1 MALRPYEAYGATP
14 LREEALMKAVVM
26 AGGEGS
32 RLRPLTIGRPKPM
45 VPIVNRPVME
55 HILLLLKRHGITE
68 VVVTL
73 QYLANVIQDYFG
85 NGAALGMKLH
95 YSVEEVPLGTAGS
108 VKLAER
114 LLDDTFIVI
123 SGDALTDYDL
133 SAIIDYHKAKKSV
146 ATLTLTHVANPLEYG
161 VVITDGTGHIRQ
173 FLEKPSWS
181 EVISDTINT
190 GIYVLE
196 PEVLARCPAGRPYD
210 FSQELFPGLLADGQP
225 IYGYVPAGGYWTDV
239 GTIEEYMRACFDVLE
254 NKVDVEIGEPSA
266 RAGLWCGPGARTS
279 PEATINGP
287 VYIGHD
293 VKIGPGVVIDGPA
306 VIGDNSR
313 VEARAHIG
321 RTVLQRSCYVGE
333 RAELTGALVGEG
345 CVLKSGVM
353 LMEGVVVGDSCTI
366 DEGAV
371 VQANVKI
378 WPNKGVEAGATVSS
392 SIVFGRQGQRM
403 LFRRHAVSGLVNIDV
418 TPEFAAKLGAAYGAT
433 LPLGGT
439 VAVNRDLYRPSRMI
453 KRALIAGLPSA
464 GVNVS
469 DCGSLPLP
477 VLRYYIR
484 ANKDIG
490 GGVHVR
496 INPDDARVVE
506 MRLIDRNGQEM
517 SRGVE
522 RKIETLF
529 FREDFRRAQPD
540 DVGSIAYAAD
550 VVSRYHQGFLEQIEG
565 VARIRDRRFRL
576 VVDYSYGPAAGVLPG
591 LLDALGCEVLAINAT
606 APDNRPG
613 GSAEGD
619 LDEGLRRVGAITAT
633 LGMNLG
639 VVIDT
644 SGEIMRLTDEE
655 GHVVPTMSAFAAMVA
670 LAFQAQQGIAVAAP
684 VTASRVLERIAA
696 RYGGSIVRTKVDP
709 QALMTVGASVRFGGD
724 GAGGFMVPRFQPTFD
739 AMMGLAKLLE
749 TLAATGSTLAA
760 AVRNLPS
767 FYMGATDVP
776 CSWDQK
782 GAVMRVLNERYSA
795 DNGAS
800 SSIDGIRVD
809 EDGGAEWA
817 LILPDAD
824 RPLFHVVAEGDSQP
838 AADALAEKYAGVVG
852 AIQRH

>member
-1 MALRPYEAYGATP
+1 VAESRAYADTP
-14 LREEALMKAVVM
+14 HEEEMPMKAVVM

-85 NGAALGMKLH
+85 DGEALGMRLH
-95 YSVEEVPLGTAGS
+95 YSVEDVPLGTAGS

-114 LLDDTFIVI
+114 LLDDTFLVI

-133 SAIIDYHKAKKSV
+133 SAIIDYHRSKKAV
-146 ATLTLTHVANPLEYG
+146 ATLTLTHVDTPLEYG
-161 VVITDGTGHIRQ
+161 VVVTDAGGHIRQ

-196 PEVLARCPAGRPYD
+196 PEVLRRCPPGQPYD
-210 FSQELFPGLLADGQP
+210 FSQELFPGLLRDGQP

-239 GTIEEYMRACFDVLE
+239 GTIEEYMRACFDAIE
-254 NKVDVEIGEPSA
+254 GKVDVEIGEAGA
-266 RAGLWCGPGARTS
+266 RPQLWCGPGAQTS
-279 PEATINGP
+279 AEATINGA
-287 VYIGHD
+287 VYIGNG
-293 VKIGPGVVIDGPA
+293 VKIGPGAVIDGPV
-306 VIGDNSR
+306 VIGDNSH
-313 VEARAHIG
+313 VEARAHIA
-321 RTVLQRSCYVGE
+321 RSVLQRSCYVGE
-333 RAELTGALVGEG
+333 RAELTGALVGEN
-345 CVLKSGVM
+345 CVLKGGAV

-433 LPLGGT
+433 LPLGGV

-453 KRALIAGLPSA
+453 KRALISGLPSA
-464 GVNVS
+464 GVDVS

-484 ANKDIG
+484 SVKDIAG
-490 GGVHVR
+490 GIHVR

-517 SRGVE
+517 SRNAE

-540 DVGSIAYAAD
+540 DVGSIDYASD
-550 VVSRYHQGFLEQIEG
+550 VAVRYNEGFLAQVEG
-565 VARIRDRRFRL
+565 VARVRERRFRL
-576 VVDYSYGPAAGVLPG
+576 VVDYSHGPAAGVLPG

-613 GSAEGD
+613 GPPKHD
-619 LDEGLRRVGAITAT
+619 LDESLRRVGAITAT
-633 LGMNLG
+633 LGMDLG
-639 VVIDT
+639 VVIDS
-644 SGEIMRLTDEE
+644 SGEIMRLTDGG
-655 GHVVPTMSAFAAMVA
+655 GHVVAPMSAFAAMVS
-670 LAFQAQQGIAVAAP
+670 LAFRAQQGISVAAP
-684 VTASRVLERIAA
+684 VTASRVLEEVAA
-696 RYGGSIVRTKVDP
+696 AHGGAIVRTKVDP
-709 QALMTVGASVRFGGD
+709 QALMTVGANVRFAGD
-724 GAGGFMVPRFQPTFD
+724 GAGGFIVPRFQPTFD

-749 TLAATGSTLAA
+749 VLAASGSTLAA
-760 AVRNLPS
+760 AVDDLPS
-767 FYMGATDVP
+767 YYMGAADVP
-776 CSWDQK
+776 CAWDRK
-782 GAVMRVLNERYSA
+782 GVVMRVLNERYSA
-795 DNGAS
+795 GDGS
-800 SSIDGIRVD
+800 SGSIDGIRVD
-809 EDGGAEWA
+809 EDGGAAWA

-824 RPLFHVVAEGDSQP
+824 RPIFHVVAEGGSQR
-838 AADALAEKYAGVVG
+838 AADALAEKYAALVG
-852 AIQRH
+852 DIQRQ

>member
-1 MALRPYEAYGATP
+1 
-14 LREEALMKAVVM
+14 MKAVVM

-55 HILLLLKRHGITE
+55 HILLLLKKHGITE

-85 NGAALGMKLH
+85 DGESLGMTLH
-95 YSVEEVPLGTAGS
+95 YSVEDVPLGTAGS

-114 LLDDTFIVI
+114 LLDDTFLVI

-133 SAIIDYHKAKKSV
+133 TSIIKYHKAKKAV
-146 ATLTLTHVANPLEYG
+146 ATLTLTHVDNPLEYG
-161 VVITDGTGHIRQ
+161 VVITDNTGHIQQ

-196 PEVLARCPAGRPYD
+196 PEVLKRCPPGQPFD
-210 FSQELFPGLLADGQP
+210 FSQDLFPGLLTDGRP
-225 IYGYVPAGGYWTDV
+225 IYGYVPTGGYWTDV
-239 GTIEEYMRACFDVLE
+239 GTIEEYMRACFDALE
-254 NKVDVEIGEPSA
+254 GKVEMSIGDPGA
-266 RAGLWCGPGARTS
+266 RPGLWCGPGAVTS
-279 PEATINGP
+279 PAATLNGP

-293 VKIGPGVVIDGPA
+293 VKIAAGVVIDGPA
-306 VIGDNSR
+306 VIGDNSS
-313 VEARAHIG
+313 VEARAHIA
-321 RTVLQRSCYVGE
+321 RSVLQGSCYVGE

-345 CVLKSGVM
+345 CVLKSGAM

-371 VQANVKI
+371 VQPNVKI
-378 WPNKGVEAGATVSS
+378 WPNKGIEAGATVSS

-433 LPLGGT
+433 LPLGAT
-439 VAVNRDLYRPSRMI
+439 VAINRDFYRTSRMI
-453 KRALIAGLPSA
+453 KRALIAGVPSA

-469 DCGSLPLP
+469 DCESLPLP

-484 ANKDIG
+484 ANREIG

-496 INPDDARVVE
+496 INPDDGRVVE
-506 MRLIDRNGQEM
+506 LRLIDRNGQEM
-517 SRGVE
+517 SRNAE

-540 DVGSIAYAAD
+540 DVGSIDYAAD
-550 VVSRYHQGFLEQIEG
+550 VVGRYSQGFLEQVEDI
-565 VARIRDRRFRL
+565 ARVRDRRFRL
-576 VVDYSYGPAAGVLPG
+576 VVDYSHGPTAGVLPG

-606 APDNRPG
+606 APDNLPG
-613 GSAEGD
+613 GPAEGD
-619 LDEGLRRVGAITAT
+619 LTENLRRVGAITAT
-633 LGMNLG
+633 LGMDLG
-639 VVIDT
+639 VVIDS
-644 SGEIMRLTDEE
+644 SGEMMLLTDEH
-655 GHVVPTMSAFAAMVA
+655 GHAVPPMSALAAMVA
-670 LAFQAQQGIAVAAP
+670 LAFQGQQGIAVAVP
-684 VTASRVLERIAA
+684 VTASRVLEHIAA
-696 RYGGSIVRTKVDP
+696 EHGGTIVRTKVDP
-709 QALMTVGASVRFGGD
+709 QALITVGANVRFGGD
-724 GAGGFMVPRFQPTFD
+724 GAGRFMVPRFQPTFD

-749 TLAATGSTLAA
+749 VLAATGSTLDG
-760 AVRNLPS
+760 AVHTLPS
-767 FYMGATDVP
+767 YYMGATDVP
-776 CSWDQK
+776 CAWDRK
-782 GAVMRVLNERYSA
+782 GTVMRVLNERYG
-795 DNGAS
+795 NGAGG
-800 SSIDGIRVD
+800 SIDGIRVD
-809 EDGGAEWA
+809 ENGGAEWA

-824 RPLFHVVAEGDSQP
+824 RPLFHVVAEGDSQS
-838 AADALAEKYAGVVG
+838 AADTLAEKYAGVVG
-852 AIQRH
+852 AIQRG